1 MRFFVAA
8 TALLGCFVNSVL
20 SASNIKGVFAHY
32 LVVGL
37 GSQSEANNDVQQAKN
52 AGFDAF
58 ALDLLQ
64 VAQYSNITLDFLF
77 TAADNQGFKLFFSLD
92 MGGGNLAE
100 NDYRSWLGKVNQYVN
115 RPSYYRVNGRP
126 FLSTFRGGTLRF
138 GQSSVDAGWQYIF
151 QQTGLTG
158 NNKPY
163 FVPNFDDASSYNT
176 GSFWSNFPNLQG
188 LFPWET
194 AWTAPGSASTVTVS
208 NNLDSSLNVQA
219 HNAGKVYMMP
229 WSSFQYKNIPN
240 AGYYYRKG
248 ELTFAS
254 RVQQIIDTQPDYVE
268 LISWNDYG
276 ESHYIGVVHPEPL
289 NAPGQ
294 GNVKVYTNGFDH
306 TPWQAML
313 PNLIY
318 GIKVGAPNVQSI
330 YPSNGVTCVGNVWYR
345 TVLKSAC
352 SNPPSGSNSGVDAI
366 NYAFLRPAGTSGESV
381 KVYSNNALVGTYEAK
396 AGLNLNSV
404 PLLRAGAAPRVEV
417 YNYQN
422 TLVAS
427 YTGPQGVSGS
437 DQSLCNWNYQVG
449 RFTTTGN

>member
-1 MRFFVAA
+1 MRFFLTA
-8 TALLGCFVNSVL
+8 TALLSCFINSVFC
-20 SASNIKGVFAHY
+20 ASNIKGVFAHY

-37 GSQSEANNDVQQAKN
+37 GSQSEANQDVQQAQA

-64 VAQYSNITLDFLF
+64 VAQYSNITLDFMF
-77 TAADNQGFKLFFSLD
+77 TAADNAGFKLFFSLD

-126 FLSTFRGGTLRF
+126 FLSTYQGGTLKF

-163 FVPNFDDASSYNT
+163 FVPNFADAPSYNT
-176 GSFWSNFPNLQG
+176 GSFWSSFPNLNG
-188 LFPWET
+188 LFSWET
-194 AWTAPGSASTVTVS
+194 AWSSPGSTGNVS
-208 NNLDSSLNVQA
+208 NSINTSLTSQA
-219 HNAGKVYMMP
+219 HNAGRTYMMP

-248 ELTFAS
+248 ELTFAT
-254 RVQQIIDTQPDYVE
+254 RIQQIIDTQPDYVE
-268 LISWNDYG
+268 LITWNDYG
-276 ESHYIGVVHPEPL
+276 ESHYIGVIHPEPL
-289 NAPGQ
+289 GAPGQ
-294 GNVKVYTNGFDH
+294 DNVKVYTNGFDH
-306 TPWQAML
+306 TPWQVML

-318 GIKVGAPNVQSI
+318 GMKVGAPNVQSI
-330 YPSNGVTCVGNVWYR
+330 YPSNGVTLVGNAWYR
-345 TVLKSAC
+345 TVLDSAC

-366 NYAFLRPAGTSGESV
+366 NYAFLLPSGSSGETV
-381 KVYSNNALVGTYEAK
+381 KVYSNNALVATYPAK
-396 AGLNLNSV
+396 AGLNLQVV
-404 PLLRAGAAPRVEV
+404 PFLRAGAAPRVEV

-427 YTGPQGVSGS
+427 WTGPQSVSS
-437 DQSLCNWNYQVG
+437 TNPSLCNWNYQVG
-449 RFTTTGN
+449 KFSTTGN